1 MIFQAEKA
9 RLEVAR
15 IEKEKKMAQEEAKR
29 AEEAERK
36 KAALAALN
44 VKQGPKQV
52 RPSVWAWSTPDMS
65 WMNVRVDNLFFQNA
79 RRVVVPNVIVRRR
92 FLLNAVSHSIL
103 ITWTLIN

>member
-1 MIFQAEKA
+1 MSQLTRILEYWLFQAEKA

-44 VKQGPKQV
+44 VKQGPKTGTIS
-52 RPSVWAWSTPDMS
+52 RPTSDKVHHL
-65 WMNVRVDNLFFQNA
+65 VHH
-79 RRVVVPNVIVRRR
+79 
-92 FLLNAVSHSIL
+92 HS
-103 ITWTLIN
+103 

>member
-44 VKQGPKQV
+44 VKQGPKTGTSLG
-52 RPSVWAWSTPDMS
+52 PSMVHTG
-65 WMNVRVDNLFFQNA
+65 
-79 RRVVVPNVIVRRR
+79 
-92 FLLNAVSHSIL
+92 HL
-103 ITWTLIN
+103 IDERTI

>member
-1 MIFQAEKA
+1 
-9 RLEVAR
+9 
-15 IEKEKKMAQEEAKR
+15 MAQEEAKR

-44 VKQGPKQV
+44 VKQGPKTGNIP
-52 RPSVWAWSTPDMS
+52 RPSTWARSTPDITRIHE
-65 WMNVRVDNLFFQNA
+65 WDDNSHFKNA
-79 RRVVVPNVIVRRR
+79 RRVVVPNVTVRRR

>member
-44 VKQGPKQV
+44 VKQGPKTGSSLSLGMV
-52 RPSVWAWSTPDMS
+52 HTGHVMDERTS
-65 WMNVRVDNLFFQNA
+65 
-79 RRVVVPNVIVRRR
+79 
-92 FLLNAVSHSIL
+92 
-103 ITWTLIN
+103 